1 MHAFFFFFF
10 IKPLIKKK
18 IQMVSKFSEQEQV
31 SVAKKCLK
39 QKRNKEELVY
49 RILKNYSTSNNFN
62 GWYWQKNREKDQWNR
77 IRSPKTYPGILS
89 MMKMAFHIG
98 REMGAYSTDGAD
110 TMYCLRGKMR
120 LR

>member
-1 MHAFFFFFF
+1 
-10 IKPLIKKK
+10 
-18 IQMVSKFSEQEQV
+18 MVSKLSQQEQV

-49 RILKNYSTSNNFN
+49 RILKNYSTSNNFS
-62 GWYWQKNREKDQWNR
+62 GWSWHKNREEDQWSR
-77 IRSPKTYPGILS
+77 MRSPKTYPGILS

-98 REMGAYSTDGAD
+98 REMGAYSTDAAE
-110 TMYCLRGKMR
+110 TMCCLGEKMR